1 MQWEFSIL
9 YALQEIH
16 APWLDAVMTFITML
30 GNSAVYNIWIIAG
43 VVFLFFKK
51 TRRMGLQ
58 LLISMLCT
66 FLIGNLGIKEL
77 VARIRPCDIDTSVAL
92 LIPHPGEWSFP
103 SGHSMNSLSAALGI
117 YFNNKKIGIPAII
130 LAVLIGFSRLYHFV
144 HFPTDILGGFVI
156 ALLIASLVNLAFK
169 FVEKKLRT
177 KKQVV

>member
-9 YALQEIH
+9 YALQDIH
-16 APWLDAVMTFITML
+16 APWLDGVMTFITML
-30 GNSAVYNIWIIAG
+30 GNSAIYNIWIIAG
-43 VVFLFFKK
+43 VVFLIFKK
-51 TRRMGLQ
+51 TRRIGLQ

-66 FLIGNLGIKEL
+66 FLIGNLGIKEW
-77 VARIRPCDIDTSVAL
+77 VARIRPCDIDTSVKL

-144 HFPTDILGGFVI
+144 HFPTDILGGFII
-156 ALLIASLVNLAFK
+156 AIVVAFLVNLAFK
-169 FVEKKLRT
+169 FVEKKIA
-177 KKQVV
+177 

>member
-9 YALQEIH
+9 YALQDIH
-16 APWLDAVMTFITML
+16 TPWLDAVMTFITML
-30 GNSAVYNIWIIAG
+30 GNSAIYNIWIIAG

-66 FLIGNLGIKEL
+66 FLIGNLGIKEW
-77 VARIRPCDIDTSVAL
+77 VARVRPCDIKSVEL

-144 HFPTDILGGFVI
+144 HFPTDVLGGFII
-156 ALLIASLVNLAFK
+156 AILVASLVNFAFK
-169 FVEKKLRT
+169 TVEKKIMN
-177 KKQVV
+177 